1 MPARFTS
8 RNLHARAKEAAQQGD
23 AEEAVKYYYRA
34 LKNDPADAI
43 AYNRLMVYYRRRKE
57 YRKELQVIQA
67 AIASQQRHALE
78 YQQSWVRRN
87 KKTART
93 AKALAKSLGLI
104 NQKGM
109 PVVETLQLNTWRKRM
124 NMVRK
129 RLKNSNK

>member
-1 MPARFTS
+1 MPTRYNS
-8 RNLHARAKEAAQQGD
+8 RNLHARAKQAEQEGD
-23 AEEAVKYYYRA
+23 MAEAVKYYYQA
-34 LKNDPADAI
+34 LKKDPADAI

-67 AIASQQRHALE
+67 AIASQQRYALD
-78 YQQSWVRRN
+78 YQQTWVRRN

-109 PVVETLQLNTWRKRM
+109 PVLETQQLNTWKKRMNIVRKRM
-124 NMVRK
+124 K
-129 RLKNSNK
+129 KQ